1 MINLIE
7 FQFQN
12 EEVKLRGLQDQALHW
27 QATAPVRKE
36 EETVQKQ
43 AAAQD
48 QWQSYQQQMQSYQQ
62 QYQQWYQ
69 SQETALVDVKLV
81 CFTIKDMIAS
91 PALYIKIVLI
101 CSVQRYQSY
110 WSHHKIQLQDWL
122 QDTFRSNLPAKLE
135 NLLHLSDSQLQRKIL
150 LCGIILFYTIIPEF
164 QASLFIHSFII
175 FWLGHMH
182 FNGSITGLPFQQ

>member
-81 CFTIKDMIAS
+81 CFTMVAS
-91 PALYIKIVLI
+91 PALYSKIVKYVLYNVISLIGHTTKYNYKTGCKTLLDPIYQQSWRI
-101 CSVQRYQSY
+101 CSICQTASFRGKYYYVGLYYFIPLFLNFRQVQS
-110 WSHHKIQLQDWL
+110 
-122 QDTFRSNLPAKLE
+122 
-135 NLLHLSDSQLQRKIL
+135 
-150 LCGIILFYTIIPEF
+150 
-164 QASLFIHSFII
+164 FIHCII